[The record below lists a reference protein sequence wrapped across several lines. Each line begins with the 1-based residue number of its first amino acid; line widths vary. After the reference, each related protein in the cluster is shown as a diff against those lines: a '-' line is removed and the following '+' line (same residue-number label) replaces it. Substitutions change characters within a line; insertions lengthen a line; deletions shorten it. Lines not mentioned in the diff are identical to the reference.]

1 MTTTKNKEIVILV
14 TGATGTVGSEAG
26 LAVNDSMK
34 FRVVY

>member
-14 TGATGTVGSEAG
+14 KGATGTVGSEAG